1 MRTLI
6 LLFFLWGS
14 FASWGQ
20 SKQEKLIDQYLTQG
34 AYRYHYTQ
42 AQYYLDKALIEYPKF
57 SDAQYYK
64 GMCFLAQTNKTE
76 AQNIMLAAQENAK
89 QGYTINEDDAYYESY
104 PYQVN
109 WHMAQW
115 TIPQDTP

>member
-1 MRTLI
+1 MVNLGCITWI
-6 LLFFLWGS
+6 SFIWGLFTMNYES
-14 FASWGQ
+14 
-20 SKQEKLIDQYLTQG
+20 IP
-34 AYRYHYTQ
+34 Q

-64 GMCFLAQTNKTE
+64 GMCFLAQNNKTE
-76 AQNIMLAAQENAK
+76 AQNIMLKAQENAK
-89 QGYTINEDDAYYESY
+89 QGYSINEDDAYYESY

-115 TIPQDTP
+115 TIPQGTP